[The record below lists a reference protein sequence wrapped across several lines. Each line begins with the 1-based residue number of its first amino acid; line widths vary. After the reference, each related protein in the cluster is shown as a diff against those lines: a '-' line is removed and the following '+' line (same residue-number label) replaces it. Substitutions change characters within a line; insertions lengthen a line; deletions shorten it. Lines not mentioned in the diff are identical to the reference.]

1 MAAVLDVFTTL
12 VLLSATCATLGLA
25 LLLFWSAD
33 RRDSVFL
40 VGAACFL
47 LPAVGLALLALRGR
61 IPDLLSIELAN
72 ALVLLGVGLLSAG
85 VRVFDRRPFGLWFLA
100 PALLWLLLVPLP
112 AINESTT
119 ARTALMSLGL
129 AAAALLIAA
138 ELWRG
143 RAEQPLVRL
152 VLALVCL
159 LQALA
164 SLARAAAALG
174 YGLPDDFLQAGGWWA
189 VSLFQP
195 VVLLILLAMFGVMAV
210 MERQRSLFRRQ
221 AALDPLTGVLNRGGF
236 EERARLAL
244 AQARRERQPVALLL
258 VDLDHFKRINDRY
271 GHAAGDGV
279 LVAFCRLAESL
290 LRAEDSFGRLGGEE
304 FAVLVVGAEETE
316 AVVLAER
323 LRATFDG
330 HGLLCEGRAVSTT
343 LSAGVAVAGGE
354 GAELEDLVARA
365 DRALYR
371 AKSAGRNRVEPGGA
385 PLPPQEAAGA

>member
-1 MAAVLDVFTTL
+1 MLDAFTTL

-85 VRVFDRRPFGLWFLA
+85 VRVFDRRSFGAWFLA

-129 AAAALLIAA
+129 ALAALLIAR

-143 RAEQPLVRL
+143 RAEQPLAR
-152 VLALVCL
+152 LALALFCL
-159 LQALA
+159 LQVAA
-164 SLARAAAALG
+164 SLARAAAAIG
-174 YGLPDDFLQAGGWWA
+174 YGLPQDFLQAGGWWA

-210 MERQRSLFRRQ
+210 MERQRSRFRRQ

-236 EERARLAL
+236 EERARSVLERAGREGRVIAL
-244 AQARRERQPVALLL
+244 V
-258 VDLDHFKRINDRY
+258 VFDLDRFKQINDLH
-271 GHAAGDGV
+271 GHAAGDRI
-279 LVAFCRLAESL
+279 LVAFCRLAEGL
-290 LRAEDSFGRLGGEE
+290 LRGDDIFGRVGGEE
-304 FAVLVVGAEETE
+304 FAVLLLDVEEAE
-316 AVVLAER
+316 ALALAER
-323 LRATFDG
+323 IRAAFDG
-330 HGLLCEGRAVSTT
+330 LGVLHEERAVATT
-343 LSAGVAVAGGE
+343 LSAGVAVARGE
-354 GAELEDLVARA
+354 AAELERLSVHA

-371 AKSAGRNRVEPGGA
+371 AKAAGRNRVESAGNPA
-385 PLPPQEAAGA
+385 MRDAAGA